1 MNRGDDKMADDV
13 FILQTSGLPLF
24 AKCYGGNY
32 CKLHPDHALQ
42 TGFLAAMY
50 SFAEESF
57 GQDELKS
64 VVFNDIRLDFKI
76 DREKEIIMVFANPL
90 GTEKVEDRL
99 NQAMATFLE
108 KYGARIGDIVVE
120 DTFQEFEQDLLDL
133 NVVQG
138 KAMGSISTK
147 LSKGKSLWKRIKTRF
162 RR

>member
-1 MNRGDDKMADDV
+1 MADDV
-13 FILQTSGLPLF
+13 FILQTSGIPLF

-76 DREKEIIMVFANPL
+76 DKEKEIIMVFANPL
-90 GTEKVEDRL
+90 GTENVGERL
-99 NQAMATFLE
+99 NQAMTTFLD
-108 KYGARIGDIVVE
+108 KFGSKIGDFIRE
-120 DTFQEFEQDLLDL
+120 DTFQEFEQDLLEL
-133 NVVQG
+133 NVVQR
-138 KAMGSISTK
+138 KAMGNISSK
-147 LSKGKSLWKRIKTRF
+147 MGKGKSLWERIKTRF

>member
-1 MNRGDDKMADDV
+1 MADDV
-13 FILQTSGLPLF
+13 FVLQTSGVPLF

-64 VVFNDIRLDFKI
+64 VVFNEIRLDFKI

-90 GTEKVEDRL
+90 GTEKVEERL
-99 NQAMATFLE
+99 NHAMKVFLE
-108 KYGARIGDIVVE
+108 KFGSKIGAIVQE
-120 DTFQEFEQDLLDL
+120 DTFQEFQSDLLDL
-133 NVVQG
+133 NIVRSP
-138 KAMGSISTK
+138 AMGDISPK
-147 LSKGKSLWKRIKTRF
+147 MKEGKSLWKRLTRRF

>member
-1 MNRGDDKMADDV
+1 MADDV
-13 FILQTSGLPLF
+13 FILQTSGVPLF
-24 AKCYGGNY
+24 AKCYGGDY

-76 DREKEIIMVFANPL
+76 DKEKEIIMVFANPL

-99 NQAMATFLE
+99 NQAMNIFLE
-108 KYGARIGDIVVE
+108 KYGSKIGVIVKE
-120 DTFQEFEQDLLDL
+120 DTFQEFEGDLLDL
-133 NVVQG
+133 NIVRSQ
-138 KAMGSISTK
+138 AMGDISPK
-147 LSKGKSLWKRIKTRF
+147 LKKESLWTWLKGRFKR
-162 RR
+162 

>member
-1 MNRGDDKMADDV
+1 MIEGNDQMADDV
-13 FILQTSGLPLF
+13 FILQTSGVPLF

-76 DREKEIIMVFANPL
+76 DKEKEVIMVFANPL
-90 GTEKVEDRL
+90 GTERIEDRL

-108 KYGARIGDIVVE
+108 KYGSRIGDIVKE
-120 DTFQEFEQDLLDL
+120 DTFQEFEQDLLEL
-133 NVVQG
+133 NVVKSQ
-138 KAMGSISTK
+138 AMGDIAPK
-147 LSKGKSLWKRIKTRF
+147 MNKRKSLWQRIKTLF

>member
-1 MNRGDDKMADDV
+1 MADDV
-13 FILQTSGLPLF
+13 FILQTSGIPLF
-24 AKCYGGNY
+24 AKCYGGDY

-76 DREKEIIMVFANPL
+76 DKEKEIIMVFANPL
-90 GTEKVEDRL
+90 RTEKVEDRL
-99 NQAMATFLE
+99 NQAMKVFLE
-108 KYGARIGDIVVE
+108 KYGSKIGDFIKE
-120 DTFQEFEQDLLDL
+120 DTFQEFENDLLDL
-133 NVVQG
+133 DIVRTQ
-138 KAMGSISTK
+138 AMGNI
-147 LSKGKSLWKRIKTRF
+147 LSPKIKKEKSLWKRLMSRF

>member
-1 MNRGDDKMADDV
+1 MADDV
-13 FILQTSGLPLF
+13 FILQTSGVPLF
-24 AKCYGGNY
+24 AKCYGGDY

-76 DREKEIIMVFANPL
+76 DKEKEIIMVFANPL
-90 GTEKVEDRL
+90 GTKNVEDRL
-99 NQAMATFLE
+99 EQAMKVFLE
-108 KYGARIGDIVVE
+108 KYGSKIGTIIKD
-120 DTFQEFEQDLLDL
+120 DTFQEFETDLLNLDI
-133 NVVQG
+133 VRRP
-138 KAMGSISTK
+138 AMGTIASPMK
-147 LSKGKSLWKRIKTRF
+147 KKKSLWSRLKSRF

>member
-1 MNRGDDKMADDV
+1 MADDV
-13 FILQTSGLPLF
+13 FILQTSGVPLF
-24 AKCYGGNY
+24 AKCYGGDY

-76 DREKEIIMVFANPL
+76 DKEKEVIMVFANPL
-90 GTEKVEDRL
+90 GTENVEARL
-99 NQAMATFLE
+99 DQAMKVFLE
-108 KYGARIGDIVVE
+108 KYGPKIGTIIRD
-120 DTFQEFEQDLLDL
+120 DTFQGFESDLLDL
-133 NVVQG
+133 EIVNSP
-138 KAMGSISTK
+138 AMGSLAPAMK
-147 LSKGKSLWKRIKTRF
+147 KEKSLWARLKNRF

>member
-1 MNRGDDKMADDV
+1 MADDV
-13 FILQTSGLPLF
+13 FILQTSGVPLF

-32 CKLHPDHALQ
+32 CKMHPDHALQ

-76 DREKEIIMVFANPL
+76 DKEKEIIMVFANPL
-90 GTEKVEDRL
+90 GTEKVEERM

-108 KYGARIGDIVVE
+108 KYGSRISDIVIE

-133 NVVQG
+133 NVVQR
-138 KAMGSISTK
+138 KAMGDISPK
-147 LSKGKSLWKRIKTRF
+147 LGKKKSLWSRIKTRF

>member
-1 MNRGDDKMADDV
+1 MADDV
-13 FILQTSGLPLF
+13 FILQTSGVPLF
-24 AKCYGGNY
+24 AKCYGGDY

-76 DREKEIIMVFANPL
+76 DKEKEVIMVFANPL
-90 GTEKVEDRL
+90 GTENVEARL
-99 NQAMATFLE
+99 DQAMKVFLE
-108 KYGARIGDIVVE
+108 KYGPKIGTIIRD
-120 DTFQEFEQDLLDL
+120 DTFQGFESDLLDL
-133 NVVQG
+133 EIVNSP
-138 KAMGSISTK
+138 AMGSLTPAMK
-147 LSKGKSLWKRIKTRF
+147 KEKSLWARLRNRF

>member
-1 MNRGDDKMADDV
+1 MADDV
-13 FILQTSGLPLF
+13 FILQTSGVPLF

-76 DREKEIIMVFANPL
+76 DKEKEIIMVFANPL
-90 GTEKVEDRL
+90 GTEKVEERL
-99 NQAMATFLE
+99 NQAMKIFLE
-108 KYGARIGDIVVE
+108 KYGSEIGVIIKE
-120 DTFQEFEQDLLDL
+120 DMFQEFESDLHDLDI
-133 NVVQG
+133 VRSQS
-138 KAMGSISTK
+138 MGDISPK
-147 LSKGKSLWKRIKTRF
+147 MKKGKSLWKRLTSRF

>member
-1 MNRGDDKMADDV
+1 MADDV
-13 FILQTSGLPLF
+13 FILQTSGVPLF
-24 AKCYGGNY
+24 AKCYGGDY

-99 NQAMATFLE
+99 NQAMNVFLE
-108 KYGARIGDIVVE
+108 KYGSRIGAIVKE
-120 DTFQEFEQDLLDL
+120 DTFKEFEGDLLTL
-133 NVVQG
+133 NIVRS
-138 KAMGSISTK
+138 KAMGDISPVMK
-147 LSKGKSLWKRIKTRF
+147 KEKSLWARFKSRFKR
-162 RR
+162 

>member
-1 MNRGDDKMADDV
+1 MADDV
-13 FILQTSGLPLF
+13 FVLQTSGLPLF
-24 AKCYGGNY
+24 AKCYGGDY

-76 DREKEIIMVFANPL
+76 DKEKEVIMVFANPL

-99 NQAMATFLE
+99 NKAMKVFLE
-108 KYGARIGDIVVE
+108 KYGSKIGTIIKD
-120 DTFQEFEQDLLDL
+120 DTFQEFESDLLDL
-133 NVVQG
+133 EIVHSP
-138 KAMGSISTK
+138 AMGSLTPAMK
-147 LSKGKSLWKRIKTRF
+147 KEKSIWARLKSRF